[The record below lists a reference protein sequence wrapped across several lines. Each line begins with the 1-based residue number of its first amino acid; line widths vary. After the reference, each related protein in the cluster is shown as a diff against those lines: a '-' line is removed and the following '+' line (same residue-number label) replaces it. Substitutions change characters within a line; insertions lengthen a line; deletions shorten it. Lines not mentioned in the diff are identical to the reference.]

1 MSFTLGVSV
10 FIFEFFLSF
19 FIGIVKCLNDISF
32 PKEINDIGGVTV
44 SMLVWSVVDRVFV
57 SGSDENKVN
66 EIISCCF
73 STKHESSEEK
83 RLVGSEL

>member
-1 MSFTLGVSV
+1 MTFH
-10 FIFEFFLSF
+10 FRRNF
-19 FIGIVKCLNDISF
+19 
-32 PKEINDIGGVTV
+32 NDIGSVTV